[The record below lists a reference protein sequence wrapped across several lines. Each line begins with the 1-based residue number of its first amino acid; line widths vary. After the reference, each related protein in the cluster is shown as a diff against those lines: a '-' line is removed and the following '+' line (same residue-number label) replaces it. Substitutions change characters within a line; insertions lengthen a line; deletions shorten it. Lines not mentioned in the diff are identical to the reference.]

1 MLFDAKE
8 DRYKFVGII
17 GKEEIT
23 AMKANENKILRLLSG
38 DDKQFIIPVYQ
49 RAYSWKKE
57 NCIQL
62 MKDLKDVCEY
72 N

>member
-1 MLFDAKE
+1 
-8 DRYKFVGII
+8 
-17 GKEEIT
+17 
-23 AMKANENKILRLLSG
+23 MKANENKILRLLSG